1 MSVRRIRT
9 AEFQDKLLNHF
20 REVAKMVERRLLQ
33 RGGKPQGMNYADVLA
48 RKRMIRQAVQ
58 DEVILHEVNIS
69 MQRHLWLTAVALHE
83 AYGFSEKRL
92 DKFFDAFQAAAD
104 ELQKMIDEVDQDY
117 AYEKLRLRAEDI
129 SKRKITF
136 YEDMLK

>member
-1 MSVRRIRT
+1 MKKRR
-9 AEFQDKLLNHF
+9 
-20 REVAKMVERRLLQ
+20 
-33 RGGKPQGMNYADVLA
+33 GKPSGMNYADVLA

-83 AYGFSEKRL
+83 VYGFSEKRL

-117 AYEKLRLRAEDI
+117 AYEKLRLRAEEI
-129 SKRKITF
+129 SKRDIVF
-136 YEDMLK
+136 YEDVMK